1 MSAVEQQKDAVSLV
15 AALEEAGAVIDNG
28 LFLPA
33 ELDYGQYE
41 AVGALLGELHKV
53 NSFLI
58 GDWLLYGEHTY
69 GERYTQAAL
78 LLNLSPQTCA
88 NYQSIAKRVPPGRR
102 RAGVSFS
109 IHGEVASLPPELQEH
124 WLTVAANEGL
134 TKQEIR
140 DRLRPPKELPPAR
153 EEPVTCP
160 GCGRSFWPSAL

>member
-1 MSAVEQQKDAVSLV
+1 MSAVEHQGNAVSLL
-15 AALEEAGAVIDNG
+15 AALEDAGAVIDNG
-28 LFLPA
+28 LFLPTDLA
-33 ELDYGQYE
+33 YERYE
-41 AVGALLGELHKV
+41 ALGALLGSLHQAAG
-53 NSFLI
+53 FLI

-69 GERYTQAAL
+69 GERYVQAAL

-88 NYQSIAKRVPPGRR
+88 NYQSIAKRVPPSRR

-140 DRLRPPKELPPAR
+140 ERLRPRKELPPAR
-153 EEPVTCP
+153 EEPITCP
-160 GCGRSFWPSAL
+160 HCHSSFWPSAL

>member
-1 MSAVEQQKDAVSLV
+1 MSALEQKKDAVALV

-33 ELDYGQYE
+33 DLHYDRYE

-53 NSFLI
+53 NAFLI

-69 GERYTQAAL
+69 GERYVQAAL

-88 NYQSIAKRVPPGRR
+88 NYQSIAKRVPPNRR
-102 RAGVSFS
+102 RTGVSFS

-124 WLTVAANEGL
+124 WLTVAHNEGL

-140 DRLRPPKELPPAR
+140 DRLRPRKELPPAER
-153 EEPVTCP
+153 SLATCP
-160 GCGRSFWPSAL
+160 HCGATFWPDAS

>member
-1 MSAVEQQKDAVSLV
+1 MTAIVEKSPAVTLL
-15 AALEEAGAVIDNG
+15 AALENAGAVIDNG

-33 ELDYGQYE
+33 DISYEQYE
-41 AVGALLGELHKV
+41 SVGSLLGELHKV

-69 GERYTQAAL
+69 GERYSQAAL

-124 WLTVAANEGL
+124 WLTVAANEQL

-140 DRLRPPKELPPAR
+140 DRLRPRKELPPAR
-153 EEPVTCP
+153 EVVTCP
-160 GCGRSFWPSAL
+160 HCGASFWPDS